1 MLNDGASTGIDGAN
15 NRRRIKQGLN
25 DGAAHFERFSGKLV
39 EYKVSKREK
48 GGTCRGKSGG
58 IGGYPYKGTK

>member
-15 NRRRIKQGLN
+15 NRRIKQGLN

-39 EYKVSKREK
+39 EYKVSKRGK
-48 GGTCRGKSGG
+48 GAHAGGKVGE
-58 IGGYPYKGTK
+58 

>member
-25 DGAAHFERFSGKLV
+25 DGAAHFEKFSGKLV

-48 GGTCRGKSGG
+48 GAHAGG
-58 IGGYPYKGTK
+58 IGGYPNKGT